1 MAVYPELK
9 GRVVAIT
16 GAASGI
22 GAVAA
27 REFAAQGARVAL
39 VDIARADAE
48 ALAAELSAAGHAA
61 RFVHCDISDEASVQA
76 AIAEV
81 DTAFGGL
88 DVLVNCAGG
97 YTKML
102 NIEQMPVEEFD
113 KVIALNLRGTFL
125 MCKTAIPALKA
136 SKAGRIINIA
146 SISGRTVHATS
157 SPAYGAAKAGVIQLT
172 RFLAWELGPHN
183 ITANS
188 IAPITTLTPR
198 VAALRTPEQVE
209 QMASTIPLRR
219 LAEPIDHVNAMLWL
233 ASDAASYINGVSLD
247 VNGGRVMF

>member
-1 MAVYPELK
+1 MAQYPELN

-16 GAASGI
+16 GASQGI

-39 VDIARADAE
+39 IDIAQAE
-48 ALAAELSAAGHAA
+48 GEQVAAGLVAAGRTA
-61 RFVHCDISDEASVQA
+61 RFFRTDITDSGSVQSTIDRVVA
-76 AIAEV
+76 
-81 DTAFGGL
+81 AFGGL

-102 NIEQMPVEEFD
+102 TIEEMPVEEFD
-113 KVIALNLRGTFL
+113 KVVALNLRGTFL
-125 MCKTAIPALKA
+125 MCKTAIAALKR
-136 SKAGRIINIA
+136 SKAGRIINIT

-198 VAALRTPEQVE
+198 VAALRSPEQVE
-209 QMASTIPLRR
+209 AMSASIPLRR

-233 ASDAASYINGVSLD
+233 ASDAASYINGVALD

>member
-1 MAVYPELK
+1 MAGYPELK

-27 REFAAQGARVAL
+27 REFAAQGAKVAL

-48 ALAAELSAAGHAA
+48 ALTAELSAAGLAA

-81 DTAFGGL
+81 TSTLGGL

>member
-1 MAVYPELK
+1 MAAYPELN

-39 VDIARADAE
+39 VDIARDDAQ
-48 ALAAELSAAGHAA
+48 ALAAELVAAGGTA
-61 RFVHCDISDEASVQA
+61 RHVHCDISDEASVQA
-76 AIAEV
+76 AVAEV
-81 DTAFGGL
+81 TFAFGGL

-125 MCKTAIPALKA
+125 MCKAAIPALKA

-209 QMASTIPLRR
+209 QMAATIPLRR
-219 LAEPIDHVNAMLWL
+219 LAEPVDHVNALLWL

>member
-1 MAVYPELK
+1 MAAYPELN

-39 VDIARADAE
+39 VDIARDDAQ
-48 ALAAELSAAGHAA
+48 ALAAELVAAGGTA
-61 RFVHCDISDEASVQA
+61 RHVHCDISDEASVQA
-76 AIAEV
+76 AVAEV
-81 DTAFGGL
+81 TFAFGGL

-125 MCKTAIPALKA
+125 MCKAAIPALKA

-209 QMASTIPLRR
+209 QMAATIPLRR
-219 LAEPIDHVNAMLWL
+219 LAEPVDHVNAMLWL

>member
-1 MAVYPELK
+1 MAQYPELN

-16 GAASGI
+16 GAAQGI
-22 GAVAA
+22 GEVAA

-39 VDIARADAE
+39 IDIARAE
-48 ALAAELSAAGHAA
+48 GEQVAAGLVAAGHAA
-61 RFVHCDISDEASVQA
+61 RFFHTDISDESSVQSTIA
-76 AIAEV
+76 AVAG
-81 DTAFGGL
+81 AFGGL

-102 NIEQMPVEEFD
+102 SIEEMPVEEFD
-113 KVIALNLRGTFL
+113 KVVALNLRGTFL
-125 MCKTAIPALKA
+125 ICKAAIAHLKR
-136 SKAGRIINIA
+136 SGAGRIINIA

-172 RFLAWELGPHN
+172 RFLAWELGPHG

-198 VAALRTPEQVE
+198 VAALRSPEQVA
-209 QMASTIPLRR
+209 QMSASIPLRR

-233 ASDAASYINGVSLD
+233 ASDAASYINGVALD

>member
-1 MAVYPELK
+1 M
-9 GRVVAIT
+9 T

-27 REFAAQGARVAL
+27 REFAQQGAKVAL
-39 VDIARADAE
+39 VDIAPAQAE
-48 ALAAELSAAGHAA
+48 TLAAELRAAGHAA
-61 RFVHCDISDEASVQA
+61 QHVHCDISDEASVQA
-76 AIAEV
+76 AIASI
-81 DTAFGGL
+81 TATFGGL

-102 NIEQMPVEEFD
+102 AIEQMPVEEFD
-113 KVIALNLRGTFL
+113 KVIALNLRGAFL
-125 MCKTAIPALKA
+125 ICKAAIAPLKA
-136 SKAGRIINIA
+136 SKAGRIINVA

-209 QMASTIPLRR
+209 QMAATIPLRR
-219 LAEPIDHVNAMLWL
+219 LAEPVDHVNAMLWL

>member
-1 MAVYPELK
+1 MAAYPELN

-39 VDIARADAE
+39 VDIARDDAE
-48 ALAAELSAAGHAA
+48 ALAAELVAAGGAA
-61 RFVHCDISDEASVQA
+61 RHVHCDISDEASVQA

-81 DTAFGGL
+81 TRAFGGL

-125 MCKTAIPALKA
+125 MCKAAIPALKV

-172 RFLAWELGPHN
+172 RFLAWELGPYN

-209 QMASTIPLRR
+209 QMAASIPLRR

>member
-27 REFAAQGARVAL
+27 REFAAQGAQVAL

-81 DTAFGGL
+81 TSTLGGL

>member
-1 MAVYPELK
+1 MAQYPELN

-16 GAASGI
+16 GAAQGI

-27 REFAAQGARVAL
+27 REFAAQGAHVAL
-39 VDIARADAE
+39 IDIARAEGEQVAA
-48 ALAAELSAAGHAA
+48 ALVADKHSARYFHT
-61 RFVHCDISDEASVQA
+61 DISDEASVQRSFA
-76 AIAEV
+76 QVVE
-81 DTAFGGL
+81 AFGGL

-113 KVIALNLRGTFL
+113 KVVSLNLRGTFL
-125 MCKTAIPALKA
+125 TCKTAIPHLKR
-136 SKAGRIINIA
+136 SKAGRIINIS

-209 QMASTIPLRR
+209 QMAATIPLRR

>member
-1 MAVYPELK
+1 MLSVSVSLSLCLSLCLSFSLSFSLSLSLSLSDPLFGPDSLIFTLRISSPSANLK
-9 GRVVAIT
+9 
-16 GAASGI
+16 
-22 GAVAA
+22 
-27 REFAAQGARVAL
+27 
-39 VDIARADAE
+39 
-48 ALAAELSAAGHAA
+48 
-61 RFVHCDISDEASVQA
+61 A
-76 AIAEV
+76 AI
-81 DTAFGGL
+81 
-88 DVLVNCAGG
+88 
-97 YTKML
+97 
-102 NIEQMPVEEFD
+102 PS
-113 KVIALNLRGTFL
+113 
-125 MCKTAIPALKA
+125 LKA

-209 QMASTIPLRR
+209 QMAASIPLRR

>member
-1 MAVYPELK
+1 MASYPELK

-27 REFAAQGARVAL
+27 REFAAQGAKVAL

-48 ALAAELSAAGHAA
+48 ALAAELRAAGQAA
-61 RFVHCDISDEASVQA
+61 TFVHCDISDEASVQA

-81 DTAFGGL
+81 NAAFGGL

-125 MCKTAIPALKA
+125 MCKAVIPSLKA

-219 LAEPIDHVNAMLWL
+219 LAEPLDHVNAMLWL